1 MSSATVI
8 ATGLQF
14 PEGPAID
21 REGVLHVVEIAGQR
35 VTRVLDDGT
44 TEVFATTGGGP
55 NGCAFGPDGRL
66 YVCNNG
72 GRWPTDVAST
82 ATSGRGDGGAG
93 CIQAIALDGTV
104 ETVLAE
110 VDGEPLHAPN
120 DICFDADGGYYFTD
134 PVWGSAVMER
144 TPGHIVHVDADG
156 SAQRAH
162 TGLQFPNGLGVTD
175 DGRFLVVCESMTGML
190 WGFKIGS
197 GGALDGDP
205 RPNGHIGRRSIP
217 DGFCFDSDGNMI
229 VAGHQTNCLFVHSG
243 SDGRP
248 IRTVELDDAGPTNVC
263 FGGPDF
269 RTLYVTSSDVGQ
281 VLALEW
287 PVPGMRLFPDRR

>member
-1 MSSATVI
+1 MPAGTVI

-14 PEGPAID
+14 PEGPAVD
-21 REGVLHVVEIAGQR
+21 RDGVLHVVEIAGQR
-35 VTRVLDDGT
+35 VTKVRADGT
-44 TEVFATTGGGP
+44 TGTFATTGGGP

-72 GRWPTDVAST
+72 GRWPTDVPST
-82 ATSGRGDGGAG
+82 AASGAPENGAG
-93 CIQAIALDGTV
+93 RIQAIAPGGTV
-104 ETVLAE
+104 ETVLTE

-120 DICFDADGGYYFTD
+120 DVCFDAEGGYYFTD
-134 PVWGSAVMER
+134 PVWGGPAMER
-144 TPGHIVHVDADG
+144 TAGHIVHVDAAG
-156 SAQRAH
+156 SARRVH

-197 GGALDGDP
+197 GGALDGEP

-229 VAGHQTNCLFVHSG
+229 VAGHQTSRLFVHSG

-248 IRTVELDDAGPTNVC
+248 VRTVELDDAGPTNVC

-287 PVPGMRLFPDRR
+287 SVPGMRLFPDRR